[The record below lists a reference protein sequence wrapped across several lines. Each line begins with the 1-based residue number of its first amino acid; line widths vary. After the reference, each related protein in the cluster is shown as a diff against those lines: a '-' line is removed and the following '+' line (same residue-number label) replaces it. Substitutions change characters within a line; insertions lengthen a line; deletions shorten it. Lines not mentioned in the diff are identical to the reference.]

1 MSTRAPQTEA
11 PKASRKPRSLW
22 CNRDY
27 LLLWGGQTIS
37 DIGGGVSQ
45 FAFPLLVLYITNSPL
60 AAATA
65 GTIRVLPNMLFFL
78 LAGAWVDR
86 YNRKHV
92 MILCDLGRAC
102 SLASIPIALAFHS
115 LTIWQLYITA
125 FIEGTLLVFFGVAQA
140 SGLSQVVPPEQISSA
155 MAQQEVVEGT
165 TILLGPAIAGPLFA
179 LGPLFPFLADA
190 ISYLISIVTLGA
202 IRTPFQTP
210 RNKPRRHLLHEIK
223 EGIIWAWRQP
233 VIRIVNSLNTLA
245 ALVNPSSALIVIVL
259 ARQQHASSTTIS
271 TIFVIGGLGAI
282 TGSLLAPLA
291 RRFLTVGQAIIV
303 VRWLFVLLW
312 PCYLLAGNP
321 FILGVIEAGF
331 NFVDPFE
338 DVAYFS
344 YRLTVIPD
352 DLRGRVIS
360 ACRMFTAISNPLGQF
375 FMGWLLDKYGPRPT
389 IIFGWLVLMLVAT
402 LFTLSPHIRTA
413 RHPETLSTD
422 QSST

>member
-1 MSTRAPQTEA
+1 MPTRTPQAEA
-11 PKASRKPRSLW
+11 AKQKTRSLW
-22 CNRDY
+22 RNRDY

-37 DIGGGVSQ
+37 DVGGGVSQ
-45 FAFPLLVLYITNSPL
+45 TAFPLLVLYITNSPL

-92 MILCDLGRAC
+92 MMLCDIGRAC
-102 SLASIPIALAFHS
+102 SLISIPIALAFHG

-125 FIEGTLLVFFGVAQA
+125 FIEGTLMVFFGVAQA
-140 SGLSQVVPPEQISSA
+140 SGLSQVVAPEQISSA

-190 ISYLISIVTLGA
+190 ISYLISIVTLSA

-210 RNKPRRHLLHEIK
+210 RSKPQRHLLIEIK
-223 EGIIWAWRQP
+223 EGILWAWNQP
-233 VIRIVNSLNTLA
+233 VIRIVNSLNTFT
-245 ALVNPSSALIVIVL
+245 ALVTPSSMLIVIIL
-259 ARQQHASSTTIS
+259 ARQQHASNTLIS

-291 RRFLTVGQAIIV
+291 QKFLKVGQTIIV

-312 PCYLLAGNP
+312 PCYMLAGNP
-321 FILGVIEAGF
+321 FILGIIEACF
-331 NFVDPFE
+331 CFVDPFE

-344 YRLTVIPD
+344 YRMAVIPD
-352 DLRGRVIS
+352 ELRGRVIS

-375 FMGWLLDKYGPRPT
+375 LMGWLLEKYGPRPT
-389 IIFGWLVLMLVAT
+389 IVVGWLVLMLVAT
-402 LFTLSPHIRTA
+402 LFSLSPHIRA
-413 RHPETLSTD
+413 AKHPTVSL
-422 QSST
+422 